1 MKKIKAILITVV
13 ILCIS
18 LGSFSAAESSII
30 DSLDFQ
36 GEEKSVSLEKATEII
51 LGDNPTI
58 KKAELDLEQAKVD
71 YDKGRSALRKVKKV
85 YKREGSLDYL
95 ENVKLLELSNEF
107 TLANAHRN
115 YDATVEN
122 IKADLE
128 LSYFSLLQ
136 AEKLVEINKQNLEVT
151 KDLYETI
158 QKKLE
163 LGLVAK
169 QEVLNSELNY
179 INSENECKAAL
190 DNAKKAKMM
199 LNIKLGYE
207 IMTKTDLVG
216 ELKYKEYQ
224 LGSVAEAVSKAWE
237 SRNEIK
243 AAEFKYELE
252 KINMEITSIKYPE
265 ITYMYREQKVELE
278 KALKDVENARKNI
291 ELEVRSNYL
300 DILQKQE
307 EIKASEK
314 SVELAEE
321 ALRLYQSSYDV
332 GMSVITDVQKAQSLL
347 MKAKLGLSKATLD
360 YNLAV
365 LKYEDS
371 IGVGRTA
378 MELS

>member
-1 MKKIKAILITVV
+1 MKRIKVILIAAV

-36 GEEKSVSLEKATEII
+36 GEEKSVSLEKATETI

-136 AEKLVEINKQNLEVT
+136 AEKLVEINKQNLEVA

-179 INSENECKAAL
+179 INAENEYKAAL

-207 IMTKTDLVG
+207 IMMKTDLVG

-224 LGSVAEAVSKAWE
+224 LGSVAEAISKAWE

-265 ITYMYREQKVELE
+265 ITYLYREQKVELE
-278 KALKDVENARKNI
+278 KALKNVENARKNI

-300 DILQKQE
+300 DILQKQD

-332 GMSVITDVQKAQSLL
+332 GMSVITDVQKAQSLF
-347 MKAKLGLSKATLD
+347 MKAKLGLSKAILD

-378 MELS
+378 MGLS